1 MKLTLIILQG
11 SIDVY
16 AYPSTE
22 SVGTQTPI
30 ASIQGHQTGRRAWLQ
45 TMIEIPNQ
53 SANFTVAL
61 AANQQALSSDVYAID
76 DVSITQGAC
85 SAAGIVI
92 LEVYKPYN
100 T

>member
-1 MKLTLIILQG
+1 MT
-11 SIDVY
+11 
-16 AYPSTE
+16 
-22 SVGTQTPI
+22 
-30 ASIQGHQTGRRAWLQ
+30 
-45 TMIEIPNQ
+45 EIPNQ